1 MWGDCFLS
9 TNCNSIVGWLE
20 SVWFRDIITDCAAA
34 FYWIYIGL
42 CPTCQNITIVPKHY
56 LWGVWVECF
65 RPCYLNRWFCK
76 FWIYS
81 SKYYRP
87 LKSWSALCG
96 GFGGDCFLSVNCNSI
111 AGWSGC
117 VCGSFWK
124 GGQVSGEKG
133 GELVKKEGTWI
144 ENYLIR
150 TPEKMSGSSK
160 TPNSW
165 TWSPKH
171 VASYTHW
178 QSQSLK
184 LLSLK
189 FSTKSK
195 IGQLKMSSFKNAQD
209 EWKWMWFDHGKAS
222 SASCYIYAICHRTS
236 NFFFT
241 EFWPQIRRQSASE
254 TTG

>member
-87 LKSWSALCG
+87 LRSWSALCG

-117 VCGSFWK
+117 VCVWILLKGRTGQWWK
-124 GGQVSGEKG
+124 RRWAGEKG
-133 GELVKKEGTWI
+133 GHLNWKLFDPDTREDGWVK
-144 ENYLIR
+144 
-150 TPEKMSGSSK
+150 
-160 TPNSW
+160 
-165 TWSPKH
+165 
-171 VASYTHW
+171 
-178 QSQSLK
+178 
-184 LLSLK
+184 
-189 FSTKSK
+189 
-195 IGQLKMSSFKNAQD
+195 
-209 EWKWMWFDHGKAS
+209 
-222 SASCYIYAICHRTS
+222 
-236 NFFFT
+236 
-241 EFWPQIRRQSASE
+241 
-254 TTG
+254 